1 MIEYSGLLYDSLF
14 ASFRWSNT
22 HSAEVTT
29 LALSLVFCSGYLF
42 GYFVHA

>member
-22 HSAEVTT
+22 HFAEATT
-29 LALSLVFCSGYLF
+29 LALSLVCSGYLF